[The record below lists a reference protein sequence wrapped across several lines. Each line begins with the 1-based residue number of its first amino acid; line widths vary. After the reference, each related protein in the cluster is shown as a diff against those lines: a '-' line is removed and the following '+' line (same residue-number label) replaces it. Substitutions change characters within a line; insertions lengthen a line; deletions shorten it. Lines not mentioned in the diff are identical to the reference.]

1 MKISGANKEQFNV
14 SKIVKKRLRFYTKND
29 TFFHLDELFV
39 IEELSSD
46 LNLSKTTMVA
56 LDIKWSFK
64 EDFIQIK
71 GEKIPLVKSGEK
83 PNSLE

>member
-1 MKISGANKEQFNV
+1 MIKG
-14 SKIVKKRLRFYTKND
+14 
-29 TFFHLDELFV
+29 
-39 IEELSSD
+39 LSSD
-46 LNLSKTTMVA
+46 LNLSKTAMAA